1 LALAAVLAG
10 SIRTPP
16 NLRVPGVAVLGDTD
30 RDAHHVRW
38 VMRRLD
44 GLIDRY
50 AEQLE
55 TRGLAAVTIG
65 PRVTELRRFGDWLRA
80 RRPRPALED
89 VDAELVVKYIGTR
102 SAFHARS
109 TISGVVSNLRGLG
122 EFLVEER
129 IWCANPLRWIRGP
142 KVDPRQHRTRRIDQE
157 QLQALW
163 GAAQARRQAHAR
175 SLCLA
180 VLGILYGTG
189 LRRGELERLELSD
202 WDVEHGTL
210 RIDGRK
216 TGHAR
221 QVAIGEG
228 VARCLEAY
236 LPQRHNRLEQTQRLG
251 ERALLVNTRGERL
264 SGVQLAKLIGRLCRD
279 AGLPRLTPHQFRH
292 SCASDL
298 IAAGVA
304 LPDVQRLL
312 GHAGI
317 ASTMRYVDIAAPERV
332 AAMSQHPINRFL
344 DDRDGERRVS

>member
-1 LALAAVLAG
+1 
-10 SIRTPP
+10 
-16 NLRVPGVAVLGDTD
+16 
-30 RDAHHVRW
+30 
-38 VMRRLD
+38 MRRLD

-50 AEQLE
+50 AEQLK
-55 TRGLAAVTIG
+55 TRGLAEATIG
-65 PRVTELRRFGDWLRA
+65 SRVREGQRFGDWLRA
-80 RRPRPALED
+80 RRPRPRLED
-89 VDAELVVKYIGTR
+89 IDAELVVQYIGTR

-109 TISGVVSNLRGLG
+109 TVSGVVTNLRCLG

-129 IWCANPLRWIRGP
+129 IWRANPLRWIRGP
-142 KVDPRQHRTRRIDQE
+142 KMDPRRHLTRRIDRE

-175 SLCLA
+175 SQCLC

-189 LRRGELERLELSD
+189 LRRGELERLDLGD

-216 TGHAR
+216 TGYER

-251 ERALLVNTRGERL
+251 EPALLVNTLGERL
-264 SGVQLAKLIGRLCRD
+264 SGDQLGALIARLCRD
-279 AGLPRLTPHQFRH
+279 AGLPRLTAHQFRH

-332 AAMSQHPINRFL
+332 AAMRQHPINRIL
-344 DDRDGERRVS
+344 EDRNGERRVS

>member
-1 LALAAVLAG
+1 
-10 SIRTPP
+10 
-16 NLRVPGVAVLGDTD
+16 
-30 RDAHHVRW
+30 
-38 VMRRLD
+38 MRRLD

-65 PRVTELRRFGDWLRA
+65 GRMTELRRFGDWLRA
-80 RRPRPALED
+80 RRPRPALEAI
-89 VDAELVVKYIGTR
+89 DAELVVQYLGTR
-102 SAFHARS
+102 SAFHSRS
-109 TISGVVSNLRGLG
+109 TVSGVVTDLRGLG
-122 EFLVEER
+122 EFLVAEK
-129 IWCANPLRWIRGP
+129 IWRSNPLRWIRGP
-142 KVDPRQHRTRRIDQE
+142 KIDPRRQRTRRIDQA

-175 SLCLA
+175 TQCLA

-189 LRRGELERLELSD
+189 LRRGELERLDLSD

-210 RIDGRK
+210 KIDGRK
-216 TGHAR
+216 TGHER

-228 VARCLEAY
+228 VARCVEAY

-251 ERALLVNTRGERL
+251 EPALLVNTRGERL
-264 SGVQLAKLIGRLCRD
+264 SGVQIANLIARLCR
-279 AGLPRLTPHQFRH
+279 AAELPRLTPHQFRH

-298 IAAGVA
+298 IATGVA

-317 ASTMRYVDIAAPERV
+317 ASTMRYVDVAAPERV
-332 AAMSQHPINRFL
+332 AAMSRHPINRIL
-344 DDRDGERRVS
+344 GDRDGERRVS